1 MSTLGKQKARSLF
14 AQLAYFYM
22 YILKFYEKKM
32 SNVKCESGV
41 KVKSELQ

>member
-14 AQLAYFYM
+14 AQLAYFHM
-22 YILKFYEKKM
+22 NTKVMKKM
-32 SNVKCESGV
+32 SDEKCESGV